1 MLTRTATAEATDVE
15 VALPDHLHLYGT
27 HTLARLVGAPD
38 GPLVVALGGI
48 SANRFVA
55 DAPGSGSGWWQGLV
69 GRGCAIDPAR
79 HRVLGLDF
87 AADESGA
94 AAPSTHDQAEILA
107 AAIRACGAGPAILVG
122 ASYGGMVALALAE
135 SRPELVRRLVII
147 AAPAAPHPMSTA
159 IRELQRR
166 IVALGIGGGR
176 AEDGLAIARGL
187 AMTTYRTPEEF
198 EARFAGGIDE
208 ADPLCVSAPGA
219 YLRACGSR
227 YPEIMSPGRFLSL
240 SASIDRHR
248 VDPRAIS
255 HPALVIGASSDRL
268 VPPGQSKALADAL
281 PDARLH
287 ILDCLYGHDMF
298 LKEAEALGAL
308 IAPFLEAA

>member
-1 MLTRTATAEATDVE
+1 MLTLPTAARAIDVE

-27 HTLARLVGAPD
+27 LTLARLVGAPD

-55 DAPGSGSGWWQGLV
+55 EAPGSGSGWWPGLV
-69 GRGCAIDPAR
+69 GRDCAIDPER
-79 HRVLGLDF
+79 HRILGLDF

-94 AAPSTHDQAEILA
+94 AAPSTHDQAEVVA

-135 SRPELVRRLVII
+135 RWPELVSRLVII
-147 AAPAAPHPMSTA
+147 SAPAAPHPMSTA

-176 AEDGLAIARGL
+176 AEEGLAIARGL

-198 EARFAGGIDE
+198 EARFAGGIDG
-208 ADPLCVSAPGA
+208 ADPLSVSAPGV

-227 YPEIMSPGRFLSL
+227 YSEIVSPGRFLSL

-268 VPPGQSKALADAL
+268 VPPGQSRALAGAL

-298 LKEAEALGAL
+298 LKEAEAIGAL
-308 IAPFLEAA
+308 IAPFLEDA

>member
-1 MLTRTATAEATDVE
+1 MLTLPTAARAIDVE
-15 VALPDHLHLYGT
+15 VALPDHLHFYGT
-27 HTLARLVGAPD
+27 LTLARLVGAPD

-55 DAPGSGSGWWQGLV
+55 EAPGSGSGWWPGLV
-69 GRGCAIDPAR
+69 GRDCAIDPER
-79 HRVLGLDF
+79 HRILGLDF

-94 AAPSTHDQAEILA
+94 AAPSTHDQAEVAA

-135 SRPELVRRLVII
+135 RWPELVSRLVII
-147 AAPAAPHPMSTA
+147 SAPAAPHPMSTA

-176 AEDGLAIARGL
+176 AEEGLAIARGL

-198 EARFAGGIDE
+198 EARFAGGIDG
-208 ADPLCVSAPGA
+208 ADPLSVSAPGA

-227 YPEIMSPGRFLSL
+227 YSEIMSPGRFLSL

-268 VPPGQSKALADAL
+268 VPPGQSRALAGAL

-298 LKEAEALGAL
+298 LKEAEAIGAL
-308 IAPFLEAA
+308 IAPFLEDA